1 VVGWLMVD
9 YWLSDV
15 IWLMIGLWFVQIIVV
30 YFWA

>member
-1 VVGWLMVD
+1 MVD

>member
-1 VVGWLMVD
+1 VVGRLMVD